1 MFHQFKS
8 NWFVFPLGAV
18 RLCRCEHNN
27 RTPKQPYWDRLGS
40 WYGSTRTSERFVY
53 PVNVIWTNYHGYIA
67 SLSCIQ
73 RCSKVECKDLYGL
86 AASCETNL
94 NSPCS
99 LIVQNTAPASCI
111 YFCCSRPRH
120 IWPISRP
127 NILMWFVRDSFRF
140 AWSSFGFFSVWK
152 QTKPQGKATSLQTHR
167 LIQTRV
173 NEL

>member
-1 MFHQFKS
+1 MWTQQSHTKTTVLRSPRVLVRFHTNF
-8 NWFVFPLGAV
+8 
-18 RLCRCEHNN
+18 
-27 RTPKQPYWDRLGS
+27 RT
-40 WYGSTRTSERFVY
+40 VC
-53 PVNVIWTNYHGYIA
+53 
-67 SLSCIQ
+67 LSCELDLNQ
-73 RCSKVECKDLYGL
+73 LPWVRCKLVLYPEMQQGRRARICMGWQL
-86 AASCETNL
+86 AVKQT

-120 IWPISRP
+120 IWPISGP

-152 QTKPQGKATSLQTHR
+152 QTKPQGKATSLQTRR

-173 NEL
+173 NKL